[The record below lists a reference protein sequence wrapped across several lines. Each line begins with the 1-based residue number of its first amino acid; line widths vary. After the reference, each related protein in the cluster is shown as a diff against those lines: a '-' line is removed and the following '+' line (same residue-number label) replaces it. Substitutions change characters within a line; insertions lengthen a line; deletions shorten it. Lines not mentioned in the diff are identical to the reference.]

1 MKDWLSREAL
11 LIGEEK
17 VELLAGKT
25 VAVIGLGGVGGACA
39 EGLCRAG
46 VGTLILMDHD
56 TVDITNINRQ
66 LIATRETV
74 GMEKTESCARRL
86 SAINP
91 DCTLIKLTAFYGEDT
106 APLLFDQQPD
116 YIVDCID
123 TVTAKLHLAKTCQ
136 EKGIPLLMSLGTGNR
151 LDPTAF
157 RIGDIEETA
166 HNGAGDGLARVM
178 RVETRKRGITG
189 FKVLYSDEPAAKTV
203 ISDPETGRNAPGS
216 ISFCPPVAGFIEA
229 GFVVRSLIGVEKKRK
244 KGGR

>member
-1 MKDWLSREAL
+1 
-11 LIGEEK
+11 
-17 VELLAGKT
+17 
-25 VAVIGLGGVGGACA
+25 
-39 EGLCRAG
+39 
-46 VGTLILMDHD
+46 MD
-56 TVDITNINRQ
+56 
-66 LIATRETV
+66 
-74 GMEKTESCARRL
+74 KTESCAGRL
-86 SAINP
+86 ASINP
-91 DCTLIKLTAFYGEDT
+91 DCTLIKLTAFYGADT
-106 APLLFDQQPD
+106 APLLFDRQPD

-189 FKVLYSDEPAAKTV
+189 FQVLYSDEPAAKTV

-229 GFVVRSLIGVEKKRK
+229 GFVVRSLIGMENKRK
-244 KGGR
+244 KGAK